1 MKTLQIFG
9 NDLFLQIETTILSP
23 VNNPA
28 YSFAIGI
35 DFMGGEKGKL
45 IIHSRDV
52 LLRKELDHYV
62 ATFTATLIT
71 NELFPQFCTGIY
83 CQNKNIQEIW
93 ITIVD
98 EKFM

>member
-9 NDLFLQIETTILSP
+9 NDLFLQIETTRLSP

-35 DFMGGEKGKL
+35 EFMGGEKGKL

-52 LLRKELDHYV
+52 LIQKKLNHYV
-62 ATFTATLIT
+62 SSFTATLIT
-71 NELFPQFCTGIY
+71 NELFNQLCTGIY
-83 CQNKNIQEIW
+83 CQNKEIKEAW

-98 EKFM
+98 EKFT